1 MSNASLPVGLI
12 CKNFGSLTPPCQSAW
27 FEKST
32 PWPPYQRAWC
42 KLCFVVKARS
52 ATSAESAR
60 SAQVQKAHKSQR
72 TQKAPQGKAQSTRG
86 ALRKLRENRQ
96 EGYGEALERPSEE
109 PGRLRE
115 VPGRPWRASGRPR
128 ETPAGLGRP
137 QESPRSTREGSG
149 RPREGPGRP
158 RGRPRDGPGR
168 PWGSPG
174 PPAQT
179 KRSQV
184 KGLLALKGLNGL
196 N

>member
-1 MSNASLPVGLI
+1 MKNLPPGPLIKGRGASYV
-12 CKNFGSLTPPCQSAW
+12 SLLKPGAQ
-27 FEKST
+27 
-32 PWPPYQRAWC
+32 
-42 KLCFVVKARS
+42 KAPK
-52 ATSAESAR
+52 
-60 SAQVQKAHKSQR
+60 AQEASKQKAHKSQK
-72 TQKAPQGKAQSTRG
+72 TQKAPQGRAQSTRG
-86 ALRKLRENRQ
+86 ALRKFRKNRQ
-96 EGYGEALERPSEE
+96 EGYGEALERSSEE

-158 RGRPRDGPGR
+158 RGRPRDDPGR

-174 PPAQT
+174 PPVQS

-184 KGLLALKGLNGL
+184 KGLFF
-196 N
+196 